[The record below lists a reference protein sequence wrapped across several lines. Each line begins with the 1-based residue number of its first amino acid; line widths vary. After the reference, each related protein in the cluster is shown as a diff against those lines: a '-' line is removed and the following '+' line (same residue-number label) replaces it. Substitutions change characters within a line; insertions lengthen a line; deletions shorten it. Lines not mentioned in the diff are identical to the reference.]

1 MEKIRLTRTEELEI
15 THNDVQAAVQDAVD
29 DNGLNPSELPEINDL
44 IDMIINRASEFELN
58 DNERETWRDQMGDE
72 QYNTIIDVF
81 WEEFV
86 AYADELIQQE
96 ITERKKWDK
105 MR

>member
-15 THNDVQAAVQDAVD
+15 THNDVQAAVQDAID

-44 IDMIINRASEFELN
+44 IDMVINRASEFELN
-58 DNERETWRDQMGDE
+58 DEERETWRDQIDDE

-81 WEEFV
+81 WKEFV
-86 AYADELIQQE
+86 AYANELIQQE

>member
-44 IDMIINRASEFELN
+44 IDMVINRASEFELN
-58 DNERETWRDQMGDE
+58 DEEREAWRDQMGDE
-72 QYNTIIDVF
+72 QYNTIIDTF

>member
-15 THNDVQAAVQDAVD
+15 THNNIQAAVQDAID
-29 DNGLNPSELPEINDL
+29 DNGLNPSELPESNDL
-44 IDMIINRASEFELN
+44 IDMVINRASEFELN
-58 DNERETWRDQMGDE
+58 DEERETWRDQMSDE
-72 QYNTIIDVF
+72 QYNVIIDTF

-86 AYADELIQQE
+86 ACANELIQQE

>member
-15 THNDVQAAVQDAVD
+15 THNDVQAAVQDAID

-44 IDMIINRASEFELN
+44 IDMVINRASEFELN
-58 DNERETWRDQMGDE
+58 DEERETWRDQIDDE

-86 AYADELIQQE
+86 AYANELIQQE

>member
-44 IDMIINRASEFELN
+44 IDMVINRASEFELN
-58 DNERETWRDQMGDE
+58 DEERETWRDQMDDE

-86 AYADELIQQE
+86 AYANELIQQE

>member
-15 THNDVQAAVQDAVD
+15 THNDIQAAVQDAVD
-29 DNGLNPSELPEINDL
+29 DNGLNPSELPEVNEL
-44 IDMIINRASEFELN
+44 IDMVINRASEFELN
-58 DNERETWRDQMGDE
+58 DKERETWRDQMGDE
-72 QYNTIIDVF
+72 QYNIIIDTF

-86 AYADELIQQE
+86 AYANELIQQE